1 MLASVSPEKH
11 PVLQD
16 RAEFPR
22 VYKELEYNRRIL
34 YLVTLSFKYLS
45 EQSKQK
51 KKRQELRTSLTVQG
65 CSAQPQNNNNKK
77 NPQTKISSL
86 KNLQNSGDEFH
97 FKQGV
102 NHGRGNAEPLCLQ
115 LVEENWFLFRHQIT
129 LKSYFLFSL
138 PMQLTER

>member
-1 MLASVSPEKH
+1 M
-11 PVLQD
+11 
-16 RAEFPR
+16 
-22 VYKELEYNRRIL
+22 
-34 YLVTLSFKYLS
+34 
-45 EQSKQK
+45 
-51 KKRQELRTSLTVQG
+51 VQG
-65 CSAQPQNNNNKK
+65 CSAQPQKKPTKNKK